1 MKILILNGSPRC
13 QGLISRMLDIMAE
26 EARIRGAE
34 VEAISIHKLQVRPCT
49 GCMACRS
56 RQACV
61 LPEDDAQR
69 TLQKIQWAD
78 VLIVGSPCYWGNMN
92 GHLKVVFD
100 RIVYGMMGESPKG
113 LPQDGIQALRST
125 LKEEIVRYLFWERIM
140 RIILQK
146 NIIMQ

>member
-69 TLQKIQWAD
+69 TLQKIQRAD
-78 VLIVGSPCYWGNMN
+78 C
-92 GHLKVVFD
+92 
-100 RIVYGMMGESPKG
+100 RITLLLGKHERTSESSVRPHRVRH
-113 LPQDGIQALRST
+113 DGRKS
-125 LKEEIVRYLFWERIM
+125 ERDPPSVA
-140 RIILQK
+140 
-146 NIIMQ
+146 

>member
-1 MKILILNGSPRC
+1 MKILILNGSPRN
-13 QGLISRMLDIMAE
+13 QGLISQMLDIMTE

-61 LPEDDAQR
+61 LPEDNAQR

-100 RIVYGMMGESPKG
+100 RIVYGI
-113 LPQDGIQALRST
+113 DGRKS
-125 LKEEIVRYLFWERIM
+125 ERAPSSVA
-140 RIILQK
+140 
-146 NIIMQ
+146 

>member
-61 LPEDDAQR
+61 HPKTMRSAR
-69 TLQKIQWAD
+69 FKR
-78 VLIVGSPCYWGNMN
+78 YN
-92 GHLKVVFD
+92 G
-100 RIVYGMMGESPKG
+100 
-113 LPQDGIQALRST
+113 QT
-125 LKEEIVRYLFWERIM
+125 C
-140 RIILQK
+140 
-146 NIIMQ
+146 

>member
-61 LPEDDAQR
+61 LPRRRCAAHASKDTMGRRADCRITLLLGKHER
-69 TLQKIQWAD
+69 T
-78 VLIVGSPCYWGNMN
+78 S
-92 GHLKVVFD
+92 
-100 RIVYGMMGESPKG
+100 ESSVRPHRVRH
-113 LPQDGIQALRST
+113 DGRKS
-125 LKEEIVRYLFWERIM
+125 ERDPPSVA
-140 RIILQK
+140 
-146 NIIMQ
+146 

>member
-78 VLIVGSPCYWGNMN
+78 VLIVGSPLLLGK
-92 GHLKVVFD
+92 HE
-100 RIVYGMMGESPKG
+100 RTSESSVRPHRVRH
-113 LPQDGIQALRST
+113 DGRKS
-125 LKEEIVRYLFWERIM
+125 ERTPPSVA
-140 RIILQK
+140 
-146 NIIMQ
+146 